1 MDDSDGDDSLR
12 KSVEQSRHGAPA
24 VGKVVRDRFES
35 NEVFQRIIA
44 AADDEIDTG
53 FRELFFSGLAAG
65 FAITITFL
73 MYASLYEATD
83 GHPILS
89 GLLYP
94 IGFIYI
100 ILGGYQL
107 YTENT
112 LPPVALVLERLA
124 SFPALFRIWT
134 VVLVGNF
141 VGGAFGALILAR
153 TGVFDAATTDVA
165 INSISMTGMETPFW
179 DLFYK
184 GAFAGLIVA
193 GVVWLDFASRDTITR
208 FFLVYVAFLC
218 IPFADLF
225 HVVVSFTEVMFLVF
239 HGEIFLFEGLTAFV
253 LPVLLGNTL
262 GGVLLVTV
270 VNYFQ
275 TTERRLEDAREDG
288 IERQLTIREWL
299 IGGPA
304 GRAYV
309 PARPGVESQLPEDQ
323 LGIERRAD
331 ARAESNRD
339 ESDRDE
345 TDRSTDDLKYPEEE
359 PRND

>member
-1 MDDSDGDDSLR
+1 MSEDDPDHSLR
-12 KSVEQSRHGAPA
+12 ESVEQSRHGAPA
-24 VGKVVRDRFES
+24 VGAVVRDRFES

-53 FRELFFSGLAAG
+53 LRELFFSALAAG
-65 FAITITFL
+65 FAITLTFL
-73 MYASLYEATD
+73 IYASMYAEYD
-83 GHPILS
+83 GDPILS

-124 SFPALFRIWT
+124 SLPALLRVWT
-134 VVLVGNF
+134 VVLIGNF
-141 VGGAFGALILAR
+141 VGGTFGALVLAF
-153 TGVFDAATTDVA
+153 TGVFSPEASIAATDIA
-165 INSISMTGMETPFW
+165 MKGMETPFW
-179 DLFYK
+179 DLFFK

-208 FFLVYVAFLC
+208 FFLVYMAFLM

-225 HVVVSFTEVMFLVF
+225 HVVVSFTEVMYLVF
-239 HGEIFLFEGLTAFV
+239 NGQVALYAGMSQFV
-253 LPVLLGNTL
+253 LPVLLGNTI

-275 TTERRLEDAREDG
+275 TTERRLEDARRDG
-288 IERQLTIREWL
+288 AERQLTIREWL
-299 IGGPA
+299 IGGLA

-309 PARPGVESQLPEDQ
+309 PARPGKESRLPEDQ
-323 LGIERRAD
+323 LGIEERMEARYGSDVTDHGEHYRDGDAEQTSDVAD
-331 ARAESNRD
+331 
-339 ESDRDE
+339 
-345 TDRSTDDLKYPEEE
+345 YPKNE
-359 PRND
+359 